1 MVSPSPSVLTNVIE
15 DKSEYERGEIPVIF
29 IVGLA
34 PILSEKVAVNVT
46 VLELLTIPSLKE
58 VVSSSGFN
66 RSKIGATVSTL
77 NVKLSVPA

>member
-1 MVSPSPSVLTNVIE
+1 M
-15 DKSEYERGEIPVIF
+15 
-29 IVGLA
+29 GLA

-58 VVSSSGFN
+58 FVSSSGFN